1 MDKKKVLVRILPVEE
16 LSERWRKAYDNNFIY
31 GISRVEYQKYAGH
44 TYEVSIDDCSH
55 SACISCIGSN
65 TGIYLY
71 FPKGTYTIIKR
82 SFNSLLQTEGR

>member
-1 MDKKKVLVRILPVEE
+1 MNKKKVLVRILPAEE
-16 LSERWRKAYDNNFIY
+16 LPERWRKAYDENLIY
-31 GISRVEYQKYAGH
+31 GMSRMTYQKYARH

-55 SACISCIGSN
+55 SVYIPCIGSN
-65 TGIYLY
+65 NGIYLA

>member
-16 LSERWRKAYDNNFIY
+16 LSEGWRKAYDNNFIY

-44 TYEVSIDDCSH
+44 TYKTSIDSCSH
-55 SACISCIGSN
+55 SICIPCREMG
-65 TGIYLY
+65 GGRYLY